1 MKVAIVYPIEFGDH
15 GHVGGGERYA
25 LELARALA
33 ELVDARLVTFGRRRR
48 TSRDGRLRVEVYPR
62 AWLVRGRLN
71 NPLNPLFL
79 GALRDVDVIHC
90 IGWHTLPTDLAVL
103 FGRLT
108 GKRVFVTDVGGG
120 AEISLA
126 RLFPIGSLVHR
137 FLFLS
142 RYAASLYPRFAGRS
156 AVIYGGADLARFTPA
171 DVPRERQVLFVG
183 RIIPAKGI
191 EQLIDA
197 VDPDVPL
204 ALMGRPYD
212 SAYFAELKRRA
223 EGRAVRFVTNAT
235 DDDVVRA
242 YQTSLVTVLPSVGR
256 PGAANPANL
265 LGLVLLE
272 SMACGTPV
280 ICTESGPEAE
290 LVEDGA
296 TGYVV
301 TAGDPVALRSA
312 ISRFLADPGL
322 SERLGHAARERVQAD
337 FTWEGTAHRCLK
349 AYTDGGRG

>member
-1 MKVAIVYPIEFGDH
+1 MKVAIVCPIEFGDH

-33 ELVDARLVTFGRRRR
+33 ALVDTRLVTFGRRRR
-48 TSRDGRLRVEVYPR
+48 TSRKGRLRVEIYPR
-62 AWLVRGRLN
+62 GRLVRGRLN

-108 GKRVFVTDVGGG
+108 GKRVFVSDVGGG
-120 AEISLA
+120 ADVSLA
-126 RLFPIGSLVHR
+126 RIFPIGTLVHR

-142 RYAASLYPRFAGRS
+142 RYAASLYPQFAERS

-171 DVPRERQVLFVG
+171 EVPRERQVLFVG
-183 RIIPAKGI
+183 RIIQAKGI
-191 EQLIDA
+191 EHLIDA
-197 VDPDVPL
+197 VDPNVPL
-204 ALMGRPYD
+204 VIIGRPYD
-212 SAYFAELKRRA
+212 AGYLAELRRRSD
-223 EGRAVRFVTNAT
+223 GRMVRFVADAT
-235 DDDVVRA
+235 DADVVDA
-242 YQTSLVTVLPSVGR
+242 YRRSLVTVLPSVGR
-256 PGAANPANL
+256 PGAANPANV

-272 SMACGTPV
+272 AMACGTPV

-301 TAGDPVALRSA
+301 AAGDPVALRSA
-312 ISRFLADPGL
+312 LSRFLADPGL

-337 FTWEGTAHRCLK
+337 FTWERTAERCLK
-349 AYTDGGRG
+349 AYTEGGRG